1 LNPIDWTPVPAPDS
15 IRGSPERRI
24 SCLRRGFGRQGGIV
38 PFRHSGLPARSRF
51 GEGRRKPESSGLKE
65 EFDVYTITALLV
77 MIAHCLCFLL

>member
-1 LNPIDWTPVPAPDS
+1 MNSIDWNPVPAPDS

-38 PFRHSGLPARSRF
+38 HFRHSGLPARSPALR

-65 EFDVYTITALLV
+65 EFDVCTITALLV
-77 MIAHCLCFLL
+77 MLRGDV